1 MDDTKIQISA
11 KTPHFLT
18 IRQAAATG
26 ILSEYGLRQM
36 EKAGQLPCVYVG
48 KRCLVNFDLLVELL
62 NAQSRAAASQSMN
75 I

>member
-1 MDDTKIQISA
+1 MHDTKIQIPVNA
-11 KTPHFLT
+11 PHFLT

-48 KRCLVNFDLLVELL
+48 KRCLVNFELLVELL
-62 NAQSRAAASQSMN
+62 EAQSRAAASQSMEV
-75 I
+75 